1 MYISHTYILDEE
13 IKEYKLEHGGER
25 GIRTPGTDEGTHP
38 FQGCTIDHSDTSP
51 E

>member
-1 MYISHTYILDEE
+1 MYISHIYILDEE
-13 IKEYKLEHGGER
+13 IKEYKLEYGGER

-51 E
+51 V

>member
-1 MYISHTYILDEE
+1 MYFSRTYNE
-13 IKEYKLEHGGER
+13 IQIPSNGGER

-51 E
+51 V